1 MLIRLRGRFPES
13 SGLPLEPLGNRITMT
28 RGFARGLL
36 LRIRDC
42 GMKMVDR
49 TEMSVGAEMEKQA
62 TSKNRRPARAVANT
76 NPKC

>member
-13 SGLPLEPLGNRITMT
+13 SGLALEPLGNRSTMT
-28 RGFARGLL
+28 RGFARGL

-49 TEMSVGAEMEKQA
+49 AGMLVGAEMEKQA
-62 TSKNRRPARAVANT
+62 TLKIRSPARAVANT
-76 NPKC
+76 KC

>member
-13 SGLPLEPLGNRITMT
+13 SGLALEPLGNRSTMT

-49 TEMSVGAEMEKQA
+49 TEMSVGAEMEEQA
-62 TSKNRRPARAVANT
+62 TSKNRSPARAVANT
-76 NPKC
+76 K